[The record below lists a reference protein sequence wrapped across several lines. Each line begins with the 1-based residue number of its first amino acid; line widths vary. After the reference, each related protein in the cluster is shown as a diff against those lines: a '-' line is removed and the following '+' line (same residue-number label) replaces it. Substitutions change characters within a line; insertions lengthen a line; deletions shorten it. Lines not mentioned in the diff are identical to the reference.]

1 MRTST
6 RVMQTIAATVPLL
19 ALMGAAGWAD
29 PTIYYHAGSW
39 HAFTDKDL
47 QGTAVCGIGTD
58 NPSDGRSLSLTYTIG
73 GSDLTANADKPTWNI
88 PDPTG
93 IDVSVQIDQN
103 PPLQA
108 QGVGHGTAVQW
119 TIPAAGIRSFDTQ
132 FRDGTTMT
140 ISFPAG
146 NEPPWAL
153 SLNGSTAASATLWRC
168 VQDLTDRAKAAAA
181 AANTTP
187 TQPYGQTAGPP
198 AASPPAASQ
207 PAAPTQPFAASPA
220 PASAPSAAQA
230 PAEPPAQPPAPPADT
245 SPATPAPTPLTPPA
259 TTKP

>member
-6 RVMQTIAATVPLL
+6 RVMQTIATTVPLL
-19 ALMGAAGWAD
+19 ALMGTAGRAD

-47 QGTAVCGIGTD
+47 QGDAVCGIGTN

-88 PDPTG
+88 PDPTA
-93 IDVSVQIDQN
+93 IDVSLQIDQN

-119 TIPAAGIRSFDTQ
+119 TIPAAGIRSFDTE
-132 FRDGTTMT
+132 FRNGTTMT
-140 ISFPAG
+140 VGFPAG
-146 NEPPWAL
+146 NEPPWTL
-153 SLNGSTAASATLWRC
+153 SLNGSTASSATLWRC

-181 AANTTP
+181 ASATP
-187 TQPYGQTAGPP
+187 TQPYGQTA
-198 AASPPAASQ
+198 SPPAASA
-207 PAAPTQPFAASPA
+207 PVAPTQPFAASPA

-230 PAEPPAQPPAPPADT
+230 PAQPPAPPPAATPSPPADT
-245 SPATPAPTPLTPPA
+245 SATTPAPTPLTPAP